1 MSEWQHRARTVA
13 EDLAKLGFPF
23 TAEDIRART
32 GDPADPHEVGAVLMT
47 LHTRKQIRPT
57 GVYRRSKR
65 KTSRSSLIAEWVGLK
80 DKS

>member
-23 TAEDIRART
+23 TAEDIRARA
-32 GDPADPHEVGAVLMT
+32 GDPASPHEVGAVLMT
-47 LHTRKQIRPT
+47 MHVRKVITQT

-65 KTSRSSLIAEWVGLK
+65 KSSRSHPIAEWVGLK
-80 DKS
+80 GES